1 VQTPVATLLPWSDT
15 AVVAHRDTFI
25 PALLEKGKDM
35 ASNTRYFVL
44 ANYTQKAI
52 AGMVQA
58 PTDRAAAVKKICK
71 AVGVKFISLDM
82 CRGAYDIVVVAES
95 DSYDR
100 VLGLKMA
107 VAASGAV
114 SEVHILEPM
123 DPTAALEHAGAAAK
137 VYTPAG

>member
-1 VQTPVATLLPWSDT
+1 
-15 AVVAHRDTFI
+15 
-25 PALLEKGKDM
+25 M
-35 ASNTRYFVL
+35 ANKTRYIVL

-58 PTDRAAAVKKICK
+58 PTEGGGKKICK
-71 AVGVKFISLDM
+71 AVGVKFISLDL
-82 CRGAYDIVVVAES
+82 CRGAFDIVVVAEA

-114 SEVHILEPM
+114 SEIHILEAM
-123 DPTAALEHAGAAAK
+123 DPTAALGARRSGGQQ

>member
-1 VQTPVATLLPWSDT
+1 
-15 AVVAHRDTFI
+15 
-25 PALLEKGKDM
+25 M
-35 ASNTRYFVL
+35 ANHTRYIVL

-52 AGMVQA
+52 AGMVNA

-71 AVGVKFISLDM
+71 AVGVKFISLDL

-114 SEVHILEPM
+114 SEIHILEAM

-137 VYTPAG
+137 VYSPAG